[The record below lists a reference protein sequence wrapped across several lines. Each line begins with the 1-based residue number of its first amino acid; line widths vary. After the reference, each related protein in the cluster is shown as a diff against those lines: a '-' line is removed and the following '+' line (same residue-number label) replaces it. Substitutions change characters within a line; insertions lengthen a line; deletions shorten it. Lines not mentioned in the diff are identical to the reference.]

1 MEGGRRP
8 ERNYCTRLHFGSHL
22 SMAELPLVQVLQQQL
37 AHVTSEREDLHGGAI
52 ASSDSWDLLQ
62 RRAAFGAHSRCIQ
75 SAGSLYEIP
84 ASNLWRAHLIQK
96 SSYEFVS
103 DVSWYSWFWLAFCFS
118 GLMHLWERCSK
129 RVGWRIW
136 SSRRRLIQSKRRAE
150 QDAARSLRAC
160 KSWIFDISKSPEA
173 KLHLFSVCATE
184 ALETTEAQITELLA
198 SANVLSQVFW
208 GPTDGR
214 NDGCSWD
221 TYVLVIKCRLI
232 QPHQLESLRSLT
244 RLFSLTNF
252 WQKKHCILLQK
263 CWEQMAAELD
273 TGDRLQGRHCWTASG
288 LIELHRHRPHR
299 FEHLIFRS
307 FQWGSTYFYLFV
319 ELWQPSG
326 TRETTWH
333 HPQRFPCFKAAR
345 KRCKGS
351 KTPIPRWLKTQCYE
365 IEVESIDP
373 YRSF

>member
-1 MEGGRRP
+1 MMDVAKTPKTPKTSKTPR
-8 ERNYCTRLHFGSHL
+8 F
-22 SMAELPLVQVLQQQL
+22 LVMQVDP
-37 AHVTSEREDLHGGAI
+37 TT
-52 ASSDSWDLLQ
+52 
-62 RRAAFGAHSRCIQ
+62 
-75 SAGSLYEIP
+75 SAGIT
-84 ASNLWRAHLIQK
+84 QK
-96 SSYEFVS
+96 LDQALNFI
-103 DVSWYSWFWLAFCFS
+103 
-118 GLMHLWERCSK
+118 HK
-129 RVGWRIW
+129 R
-136 SSRRRLIQSKRRAE
+136 
-150 QDAARSLRAC
+150 
-160 KSWIFDISKSPEA
+160 
-173 KLHLFSVCATE
+173 
-184 ALETTEAQITELLA
+184 
-198 SANVLSQVFW
+198 
-208 GPTDGR
+208 
-214 NDGCSWD
+214 
-221 TYVLVIKCRLI
+221 
-232 QPHQLESLRSLT
+232 
-244 RLFSLTNF
+244 NF
-252 WQKKHCILLQK
+252 CILLQ

-288 LIELHRHRPHR
+288 LIELHRHRPYR